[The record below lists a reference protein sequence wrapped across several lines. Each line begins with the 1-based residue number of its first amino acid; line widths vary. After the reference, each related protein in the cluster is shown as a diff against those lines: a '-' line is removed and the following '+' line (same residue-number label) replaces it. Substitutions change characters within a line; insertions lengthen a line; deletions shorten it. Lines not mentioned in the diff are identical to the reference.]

1 MKALVVLKD
10 LINGKK
16 ESFANNMTVD
26 EAEAFVVEAIK
37 EIEQLQDKLSK
48 AQLYIIELEER
59 LKYKEDNGWRNK

>member
-26 EAEAFVVEAIK
+26 EAEAFVTESIE
-37 EIEQLQDKLSK
+37 EIEQLQDKLTK
-48 AQLYIIELEER
+48 AQSYIKDLEEQLR
-59 LKYKEDNGWRNK
+59 NKQENGWMNK